1 MFYINYLKVYI
12 NKKLSFGKAFSGG
25 RNFLGRVCINARG
38 SISKRRY
45 LFVDFFRRIN
55 NFGYLVK
62 IIKDSNRTAF
72 IGLILYDNGLCS
84 YILLTESVN
93 LGHKIYS
100 GNLRSKELVTNLNW
114 AVPLKNINLFTQI
127 CAIELYPSVGLKLVR
142 SAGCCAIAIGKIK
155 NKIILKMPSG

>member
-12 NKKLSFGKAFSGG
+12 NKKLSFGKSFSGG

-45 LFVDFFRRIN
+45 LFIDFFRRIN

-62 IIKDSNRTAF
+62 ILKDSNRTAF
-72 IGLILYDNGLCS
+72 IGLLLYDNGLSS
-84 YILLTESVN
+84 YILLTESVS

-100 GNLRSKELVTNLNW
+100 GNLKKKDLVTNLNW
-114 AVPLKNINLFTQI
+114 AVPLRNINLFTQI
-127 CAIELYPSVGLKLVR
+127 CAIEPFPSVGSILVR
-142 SAGCCAIAIGKIK
+142 SAGCCAIAIGKVK
-155 NKIILKMPSG
+155 NKVILKMPSG